1 MDKPKT
7 YTLKLEHEGL
17 LFVQNAISSV
27 TINAV
32 DSHHVS
38 KVLTSVDK
46 ALVGIVIKTKD
57 TK

>member
-17 LFVQNAISSV
+17 LFLQNAVSSV

-38 KVLTSVDK
+38 KVLTALDK
-46 ALVGIVIKTKD
+46 ALISVVVKTKD
-57 TK
+57 SK